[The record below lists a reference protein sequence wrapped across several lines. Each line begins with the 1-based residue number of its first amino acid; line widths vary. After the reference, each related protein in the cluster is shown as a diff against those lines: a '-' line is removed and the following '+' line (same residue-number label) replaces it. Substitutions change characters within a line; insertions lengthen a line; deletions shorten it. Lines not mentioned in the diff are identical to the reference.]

1 MKNRFVKIG
10 MLFLV
15 LTLAL
20 AAVGVGYA
28 MWDKTLDITG
38 TVNTGEVDAVW
49 VVVFSNDQPGSLD
62 PGYLKDVAETTVI
75 IDSEDAQ
82 IVHVTMSNAYPCYL
96 VHFSFT
102 LENVGT
108 IPFIIEDVIVTGDA
122 AGWLSVVYTD
132 LIGNQIEPW
141 DDPQTEFFFEN
152 RGELSLDVH
161 VMQENDAGEILPMD
175 ATLNFDI
182 EVVCVQWNEY

>member
-10 MLFLV
+10 LLFLV

-49 VVVFSNDQPGSLD
+49 VVVFSNDPPGAPHD
-62 PGYLKDVAETTVI
+62 PGYLKDVGETTVI
-75 IDSEDAQ
+75 IDAE

-108 IPFIIEDVIVTGDA
+108 IPFIIEDIIVTGDHG
-122 AGWLSVVYTD
+122 GWLSVTYTD
-132 LIGNQIEPW
+132 LIGRQIEPW
-141 DDPQTEFFFEN
+141 DDPETPVFEN

-161 VMQENDAGEILPMD
+161 VMQENDAGEILPMG

-182 EVVCVQWNEY
+182 EVVCVQWNEATGP